1 MGSSRSPEPGEDLS
15 LIAQLRTELAERPR
29 RALEPPAGTRRAAV
43 LLGLLMRPEGLAVI
57 FTRRQA
63 ALRDHAGEVSFP
75 GGKFEPGESDP
86 VAAALR
92 EATEELGIDLTR
104 ADVLGLLDDM
114 FTITRYTV
122 TPVVALLDPPP
133 DHYQPD
139 ATEVAEVFEVALAR
153 LADPAIFSI
162 LGEVVRDG
170 EPRQILAYRPSG
182 EDGPLI
188 WGATARM
195 VQQFLDV
202 ATAALAR

>member
-1 MGSSRSPEPGEDLS
+1 MALAARPG
-15 LIAQLRTELAERPR
+15 
-29 RALEPPAGTRRAAV
+29 
-43 LLGLLMRPEGLAVI
+43 GLTVV
-57 FTRRQA
+57 FTRRQE

-75 GGKFEPGESDP
+75 GGKFEPGETDP

-104 ADVLGLLDDM
+104 AEVLGLLDDM

-133 DHYQPD
+133 ARYRPD
-139 ATEVAEVFEVALAR
+139 ATEVADVFEVSLAR

-170 EPRQILAYRPSG
+170 QPRRILAYKPEG
-182 EDGPLI
+182 EAGPLI
-188 WGATARM
+188 WGATARI
-195 VQQFLDV
+195 VQQFLEL
-202 ATAALAR
+202 AAPP